1 VSAALIAWLDWMPFR
16 VKALFVFWPVVF
28 VIGYFMWSSAASARK
43 YPTESFWRQFF
54 FWYWRRGPEAD
65 SAGDSPTPN
74 CPRCGGFTVR
84 MNDIAVYC
92 PSCRREIVHEGH

>member
-1 VSAALIAWLDWMPFR
+1 MPFR

-54 FWYWRRGPEAD
+54 FWYWRRDPEAD
-65 SAGDSPTPN
+65 SAVDSPTPN

-84 MNDIAVYC
+84 MNDIAAYC
-92 PSCRREIVHEGH
+92 PSCRREVVHEGG